1 VVRLASVFRFF
12 LRILGPALLGVG
24 TIFQAKARP
33 SDHWS
38 TSPRLMITLE
48 APSPASG
55 EGAPEETSGDQ
66 LNVRRAQRELVA
78 S

>member
-1 VVRLASVFRFF
+1 
-12 LRILGPALLGVG
+12 VG

-38 TSPRLMITLE
+38 TSPRLVITLE

-55 EGAPEETSGDQ
+55 AGAPDKETSGDQ
-66 LNVRRAQRELVA
+66 LNVRQAQCELIA